1 MATPLSN
8 AAYMRQLTGSALV
21 HIIAKPLPEPMLTY
35 CQLEQIFDEI
45 WIKIQ
50 HFSFIQE
57 NAFVNVVCEIVAI
70 LSRVDELVRHGY

>member
-1 MATPLSN
+1 
-8 AAYMRQLTGSALV
+8 
-21 HIIAKPLPEPMLTY
+21 MLTY

-45 WIKIQ
+45 WIKMQ

-57 NAFVNVVCEIVAI
+57 NAFVNVVEIVAI